1 MISLWVKGEL
11 VFLLLCHCPL
21 WKPPGAGRRKASPQF
36 EAEPRG
42 EKEAEKVTFE
52 ADNSA
57 FSFFKRDSLV
67 SITWWSLSF
76 SSYMILCT
84 SLLLSFFTIC
94 TSAAVDKSWS
104 KNTNERVYVKITDW
118 YMIATLE
125 LWGKWMLLHTWTRL
139 SVSRR
144 KLKSPNT
151 KKGSTVCRM
160 SDILEK

>member
-1 MISLWVKGEL
+1 MSLCSYCSAIAISENPLVQVGEK
-11 VFLLLCHCPL
+11 LLLNSKQNL
-21 WKPPGAGRRKASPQF
+21 EVKRRQ
-36 EAEPRG
+36 
-42 EKEAEKVTFE
+42 AEKVTFE
-52 ADNSA
+52 ADISG

-151 KKGSTVCRM
+151 KKGSTVCRL